1 MLIGNLVV
9 LCTAPYGTLL
19 NLHFLCS
26 MDIIVLILPY
36 SGSRVDIEISC
47 AVHFSHM
54 GPYLNYNHTTSNLA
68 IYPMKHLKLNCQ
80 GQVII
85 VIQVH
90 DKLNEKLLISTCSFL
105 WINESG

>member
-1 MLIGNLVV
+1 MLIGDLVV

-47 AVHFSHM
+47 AVHFYHM
-54 GPYLNYNHTTSNLA
+54 GPFLTYNVS
-68 IYPMKHLKLNCQ
+68 
-80 GQVII
+80 
-85 VIQVH
+85 
-90 DKLNEKLLISTCSFL
+90 D
-105 WINESG
+105 